1 MVPIPIDVF
10 SSTYMTDK
18 PGWRRAMT
26 PISFSLKMNFMMR
39 DSDDHRMKMDYAQP
53 PMLSLNINI
62 SHDQVLLFVHKG
74 SGLFSSEPTIL
85 KAPQETVPM
94 ISHFVCSVTQS
105 KPNQIT

>member
-39 DSDDHRMKMDYAQP
+39 DSDDYRMKMDCVQP
-53 PMLSLNINI
+53 SMLILNMNI
-62 SHDQVLLFVHKG
+62 SCDQVLLFAHKWKWA
-74 SGLFSSEPTIL
+74 I
-85 KAPQETVPM
+85 
-94 ISHFVCSVTQS
+94 
-105 KPNQIT
+105 